1 MRDRA
6 GCHDGARGGSTITGL
21 GTARIE
27 EGAYS
32 RPKPQLLRDLLE
44 LLKATP
50 TETTT
55 IDVESGRPGDTTAQ
69 PEITACLDSG
79 KRVDGLVHTS
89 FEGREIRDPGLL
101 RQDHPGLA
109 TERFLLRKEQPV
121 HRLKLA
127 LTLSA
132 FDRHRAG

>member
-44 LLKATP
+44 LLNPPYSRAVWKRG
-50 TETTT
+50 
-55 IDVESGRPGDTTAQ
+55 DVR
-69 PEITACLDSG
+69 
-79 KRVDGLVHTS
+79 
-89 FEGREIRDPGLL
+89 
-101 RQDHPGLA
+101 RQ
-109 TERFLLRKEQPV
+109 V
-121 HRLKLA
+121 
-127 LTLSA
+127 S
-132 FDRHRAG
+132 